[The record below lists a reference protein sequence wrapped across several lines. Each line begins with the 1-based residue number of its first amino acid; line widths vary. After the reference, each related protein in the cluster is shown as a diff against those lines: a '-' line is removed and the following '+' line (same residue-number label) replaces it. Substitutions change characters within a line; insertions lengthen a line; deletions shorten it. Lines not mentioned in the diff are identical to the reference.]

1 MDKTPQG
8 KRNKCSRNRDRVTS
22 SIFFTLKN
30 SDNED
35 ETNMDTQDP
44 PNHNRHNLQE
54 RYFICNEIYFDS
66 IPYKPSLEKQIK
78 ILSK

>member
-54 RYFICNEIYFDS
+54 RYFICTVM
-66 IPYKPSLEKQIK
+66 KIK
-78 ILSK
+78 TKT